1 MSAAT
6 TWGAALG
13 GTVGLGCWLV
23 AARLLARR
31 PTLDRRLAPYLRPA
45 THAPSTL
52 EPRAPLTTI
61 EQLLAPV
68 MSDAVRLVERYG
80 SPTADLRR
88 RLRQAGRPADV
99 TSFRAE
105 QVVWAVTGTAAGL
118 AAALLLVVVRQAPLV
133 LALLVVAL
141 GAATGALGRD
151 QVLTWQVGRRGRRLV
166 AELPAI
172 AELLALAVAAGEGAL
187 GALDRVTRTTAGA
200 LANELGTAVA
210 ATRTGVP
217 LSRALDDVADRT
229 GVPAVARFCEA
240 VSVAVE
246 RGTPLAEVLRAQ
258 AQDAREAGRRE
269 LMETGGRKE
278 IAMLVPVVL
287 LILPVTVVF
296 AAFPAVLALRLQ
308 L

>member
-1 MSAAT
+1 
-6 TWGAALG
+6 
-13 GTVGLGCWLV
+13 
-23 AARLLARR
+23 
-31 PTLDRRLAPYLRPA
+31 
-45 THAPSTL
+45 
-52 EPRAPLTTI
+52 
-61 EQLLAPV
+61 
-68 MSDAVRLVERYG
+68 
-80 SPTADLRR
+80 
-88 RLRQAGRPADV
+88 
-99 TSFRAE
+99 
-105 QVVWAVTGTAAGL
+105 
-118 AAALLLVVVRQAPLV
+118 
-133 LALLVVAL
+133 
-141 GAATGALGRD
+141 
-151 QVLTWQVGRRGRRLV
+151 GRRLV

-278 IAMLVPVVL
+278 IAMLIPVVF

-296 AAFPAVLALRLQ
+296 AIFPGLATLRIDL
-308 L
+308 